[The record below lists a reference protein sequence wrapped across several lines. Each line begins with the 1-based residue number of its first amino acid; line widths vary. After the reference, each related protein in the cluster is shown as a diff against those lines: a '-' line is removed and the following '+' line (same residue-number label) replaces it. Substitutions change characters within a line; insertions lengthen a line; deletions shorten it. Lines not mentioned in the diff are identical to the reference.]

1 MAVKRPTP
9 EKLAQQL
16 REITVALRR
25 RARAESIDKIVPGE
39 TLPFPQLSAL
49 NRLEVD
55 GSATTADLARAE
67 TMTPQSMGEIVAALE
82 TGGYVTRRDD
92 SSHGRRRLISMTAAG
107 RRALAVNWKI
117 RLRWA
122 TDVIAEQLDADE
134 QLTLAAALS
143 LLRRIF
149 IP

>member
-9 EKLAQQL
+9 EELADQL

-25 RARAESIDKIVPGE
+25 RSRAESIDKIVPGE

-55 GSATTADLARAE
+55 GPATTADLARAE
-67 TMTPQSMGEIVAALE
+67 AMTPQSMGEIVAALE

-92 SSHGRRRLISMTAAG
+92 SNHGRRRIISTTAAG

-122 TDVIAEQLDADE
+122 TTVIAEQLDADE

-149 IP
+149 IS

>member
-9 EKLAQQL
+9 DELAQQL
-16 REITVALRR
+16 REITVALNR

-39 TLPFPQLSAL
+39 TLPYPQLSVL

-55 GSATTADLARAE
+55 GPATTADLARAE

-82 TGGYVTRRDD
+82 TGGYVKRRDD

-117 RLRWA
+117 RLRWV
-122 TDVIAEQLDADE
+122 TNVIAEQLDADE

-143 LLRRIF
+143 LLHRIF
-149 IP
+149 IS

>member
-9 EKLAQQL
+9 DELAQQL
-16 REITVALRR
+16 REITVALNR

-39 TLPFPQLSAL
+39 TLPYPQLSVL

-55 GSATTADLARAE
+55 GPTTTADLARAE
-67 TMTPQSMGEIVAALE
+67 TMTPQSTGEIVAALE
-82 TGGYVTRRDD
+82 TGGYVKRRDD

-117 RLRWA
+117 RLRWV
-122 TDVIAEQLDADE
+122 TNVIAEQLDADE

-143 LLRRIF
+143 LLHRIF
-149 IP
+149 IS

>member
-1 MAVKRPTP
+1 MVVKRPTP
-9 EKLAQQL
+9 DELAQQL
-16 REITVALRR
+16 REITVALNR

-39 TLPFPQLSAL
+39 TLPYPQLSVL

-55 GSATTADLARAE
+55 GPATTADLARAE

-82 TGGYVTRRDD
+82 TGGYVKRHDD

-117 RLRWA
+117 RLRWV
-122 TDVIAEQLDADE
+122 TNVIAEQLDADE
-134 QLTLAAALS
+134 QLTLASALS
-143 LLRRIF
+143 LLHRIF
-149 IP
+149 IS